1 LAVNLLRA
9 EANNVS
15 PTSTQVLFTPEERP
29 MSESSFKIADV
40 IAPEKLAGLQ
50 PVTTVGIDIG
60 SRQSKAVM
68 LSGDYIHT
76 AITASGVHPAETAA
90 RLVNKLLKTS
100 TLSRG
105 DIAMIAGTGYGRI
118 ALQFDDIPAEVITEI
133 TCHAMGAHHLHA
145 GTRTIID
152 IGGQDCK
159 AIKLD
164 TRNGRVTE
172 FAMNDKC
179 AAGSGRFLEKTAE
192 MLGYQL
198 EELGTRS
205 MESTKELQM
214 SSQCVVFAESEI
226 ISLKARGE
234 KAQDIAAGVHFAI
247 ARRVCNLVNRIGLDP
262 DLAFSGGVSNNAG
275 VKHALESL
283 LKRPFVTPRLNAVF
297 CGALGAAV
305 IAQQNTCGNAD
316 IESKP
321 QEMEVEA

>member
-1 LAVNLLRA
+1 
-9 EANNVS
+9 
-15 PTSTQVLFTPEERP
+15 
-29 MSESSFKIADV
+29 MSDHSSFKISDV
-40 IAPEKLAGLQ
+40 IAPEKLSAMQ

-68 LSGDYIHT
+68 VSGDFVHT
-76 AITASGVHPAETAA
+76 AITASGVNPAQTAA
-90 RLVNKLLKTS
+90 RLVDKLLKS
-100 TLSRG
+100 AQLERKS
-105 DIAMIAGTGYGRI
+105 ISQICGTGYGRI

-145 GTRTIID
+145 GVKTIID

-159 AIKLD
+159 AIKVD

-192 MLGYQL
+192 MLGYHL
-198 EELGTRS
+198 SELGDRA
-205 MESTKELQM
+205 MRSTKKLDM

-226 ISLKARGE
+226 VSLKAKNEAGE
-234 KAQDIAAGVHFAI
+234 DIAAGVHFAI

-262 DLAFSGGVSNNAG
+262 ELIFSGGVSNNVG

-283 LKRPFVTPRLNAVF
+283 LGRPFVTPRLNTVF
-297 CGALGAAV
+297 CGALGAAM
-305 IAQQNTCGNAD
+305 IGQQKVCGEAD
-316 IESKP
+316 IDLAPK
-321 QEMEVEA
+321 QMEVEA

>member
-1 LAVNLLRA
+1 
-9 EANNVS
+9 
-15 PTSTQVLFTPEERP
+15 
-29 MSESSFKIADV
+29 MSGTSSFKISDV
-40 IAPEKLAGLQ
+40 VAPEKIPAMQ
-50 PVTTVGIDIG
+50 PVTTIGIDIG

-68 LSGDYIHT
+68 VSGDTIHT
-76 AITASGVHPAETAA
+76 AITASGVHPHETAA
-90 RLVNKLLKTS
+90 RLVGKLLKAS
-100 TLSRG
+100 TLSRS

-118 ALQFDDIPAEVITEI
+118 ALQFDDVPAEVITEI

-164 TRNGRVTE
+164 TRNGRVAE

-192 MLGYQL
+192 MLGYPL
-198 EELGTRS
+198 EELGSRA
-205 MESTKELQM
+205 MQSTKELQM

-226 ISLKARGE
+226 VSLKAKGE
-234 KAQDIAAGVHFAI
+234 KGEDIAAGVHFAI

-262 DLAFSGGVSNNAG
+262 ELAFSGGVSNNIG

-283 LKRPFVTPRLNAVF
+283 LRRPFVTTRLNAVY
-297 CGALGAAV
+297 CGALGAAM
-305 IAQQNTCGNAD
+305 IAQQKVCGNA
-316 IESKP
+316 EFEAAP
-321 QEMEVEA
+321 AEVEVEA

>member
-1 LAVNLLRA
+1 
-9 EANNVS
+9 
-15 PTSTQVLFTPEERP
+15 
-29 MSESSFKIADV
+29 MSATSFKIADV
-40 IAPEKLAGLQ
+40 IDRRKISDMQ
-50 PVTTVGIDIG
+50 PLTTIGIDIG

-68 LSGDYIHT
+68 VSPDYVHT
-76 AITASGVHPAETAA
+76 AITASGVHPHETAA
-90 RLVNKLLKTS
+90 RLLDKLLKSS

-105 DIAMIAGTGYGRI
+105 DIRMIAGTGYGRI
-118 ALQFDDIPAEVITEI
+118 ALQFSDIPAEVITEI
-133 TCHAMGAHHLHA
+133 TCHAMGAHHLNA
-145 GTRTIID
+145 DTRTIID

-198 EELGTRS
+198 EDLGARS

-226 ISLKARGE
+226 VSLKAKNETG
-234 KAQDIAAGVHFAI
+234 QDIAAGVHFAI

-262 DLAFSGGVSNNAG
+262 ELAFSGGVSNNIG

-297 CGALGAAV
+297 CGALGAAM
-305 IAQQNTCGNAD
+305 IAQQKVCGTAD
-316 IESKP
+316 LESTP
-321 QEMEVEA
+321 EEMEVDA

>member
-1 LAVNLLRA
+1 
-9 EANNVS
+9 
-15 PTSTQVLFTPEERP
+15 
-29 MSESSFKIADV
+29 MSGTSSFRIADV
-40 IAPEKLAGLQ
+40 IAPEKLAQLE

-68 LSGDYIHT
+68 VSADYVHT
-76 AITASGVHPAETAA
+76 AITASGVHPHETAA
-90 RLVNKLLKTS
+90 RLVDKLLK
-100 TLSRG
+100 LSKFERKNVRQ
-105 DIAMIAGTGYGRI
+105 ICGTGYGRI
-118 ALQFDDIPAEVITEI
+118 ALQFEDIPAELVTEI

-164 TRNGRVTE
+164 PRNGRVTE

-192 MLGYQL
+192 MLGYPL

-205 MESTKELQM
+205 MQSTKKLDM

-226 ISLKARGE
+226 VSLKARGE
-234 KAQDIAAGVHFAI
+234 SGEDIAAGVHFAI

-262 DLAFSGGVSNNAG
+262 ELAFSGGVSNNLG
-275 VKHALESL
+275 VKHALETL
-283 LKRPFVTPRLNAVF
+283 LNRPFVKPHLDMVY
-297 CGALGAAV
+297 CGALGAAM
-305 IAQQNTCGNAD
+305 IAQHKACGTAE
-316 IESKP
+316 IETQP
-321 QEMEVEA
+321 AQMEVEA

>member
-1 LAVNLLRA
+1 
-9 EANNVS
+9 
-15 PTSTQVLFTPEERP
+15 
-29 MSESSFKIADV
+29 MSEHSFKIADV
-40 IAPEKLAGLQ
+40 ISPEKLPSMQ

-60 SRQSKAVM
+60 SRQSKAV
-68 LSGDYIHT
+68 LVTGDYIHT
-76 AITASGVHPAETAA
+76 AITASGVHTQETAT
-90 RLVNKLLKTS
+90 RLVNKLLKAS
-100 TLSRG
+100 TLSRES
-105 DIAMIAGTGYGRI
+105 IAMISGTGYGRI
-118 ALQFDDIPAEVITEI
+118 ALQFGDIPTEVITEI

-198 EELGTRS
+198 EELGARA

-226 ISLKARGE
+226 ISLKAKNE

-262 DLAFSGGVSNNAG
+262 DLAFSGGVFSGGVSNNIG
-275 VKHALESL
+275 VKHALEKL
-283 LKRPFVTPRLNAVF
+283 LSKPFVTPRLNAVY
-297 CGALGAAV
+297 CGALGAAM
-305 IAQQNTCGNAD
+305 IAQQKVCGSGD
-316 IESKP
+316 FESTP
-321 QEMEVEA
+321 QEMEVDA

>member
-1 LAVNLLRA
+1 MG
-9 EANNVS
+9 
-15 PTSTQVLFTPEERP
+15 Q
-29 MSESSFKIADV
+29 SSFPIAEV
-40 IAPEKLAGLQ
+40 IARQKLPELQ

-68 LSGDYIHT
+68 VSADYVHT
-76 AITASGVHPAETAA
+76 AITASGVHPHETAA
-90 RLVNKLLKTS
+90 RLLDKLLKVS
-100 TLSRG
+100 QLSRG
-105 DIAMIAGTGYGRI
+105 DIRQIAGTGYGRI
-118 ALQFDDIPAEVITEI
+118 ALKFDDIPSEVITEI

-198 EELGTRS
+198 EDLGPRS

-234 KAQDIAAGVHFAI
+234 KAEDIAAGVHFAI

-262 DLAFSGGVSNNAG
+262 DLAFSGGVSNNLG

-283 LKRPFVTPRLNAVF
+283 LKRPFVTPRLNAVY
-297 CGALGAAV
+297 CGALGAAM
-305 IAQQNTCGNAD
+305 IAQQKVCGRTD
-316 IESKP
+316 FESAPK
-321 QEMEVEA
+321 EMEVEA

>member
-1 LAVNLLRA
+1 
-9 EANNVS
+9 
-15 PTSTQVLFTPEERP
+15 
-29 MSESSFKIADV
+29 MSATSFKIADV
-40 IAPEKLAGLQ
+40 IDRRKISDMQ
-50 PVTTVGIDIG
+50 PVTTIGIDIG

-68 LSGDYIHT
+68 VSPDYVHT
-76 AITASGVHPAETAA
+76 AITASGVHPHETAA
-90 RLVNKLLKTS
+90 RLVDKLLKSS

-105 DIAMIAGTGYGRI
+105 AIAMIAGTGYGRI
-118 ALQFDDIPAEVITEI
+118 ALQFSDIPAEVITEI
-133 TCHAMGAHHLHA
+133 TCHAMGAHHLNA
-145 GTRTIID
+145 DTRTIID

-198 EELGTRS
+198 EELGARA

-226 ISLKARGE
+226 VSLKAKNE
-234 KAQDIAAGVHFAI
+234 KGQDIAAGVHFAI

-262 DLAFSGGVSNNAG
+262 ELAFSGGVSNNIG

-297 CGALGAAV
+297 CGALGAAM
-305 IAQQNTCGNAD
+305 IAQQKVCGTAD
-316 IESKP
+316 LESAP
-321 QEMEVEA
+321 AEMEVDA

>member
-1 LAVNLLRA
+1 
-9 EANNVS
+9 
-15 PTSTQVLFTPEERP
+15 
-29 MSESSFKIADV
+29 MSDNTSFKIADV
-40 IAPEKLAGLQ
+40 IAPEKLKDMQA
-50 PVTTVGIDIG
+50 VTTVGIDIG

-68 LSGDYIHT
+68 VSGDYVHT
-76 AITASGVHPAETAA
+76 AITASGVHPAQTAA
-90 RLVNKLLKTS
+90 RLVDKLLKAAS
-100 TLSRG
+100 LSRAN
-105 DIAMIAGTGYGRI
+105 IAQICGTGYGRI

-159 AIKLD
+159 AIKVD

-198 EELGTRS
+198 AELGDRAMAS
-205 MESTKELQM
+205 KKKIDM

-226 ISLKARGE
+226 VSLKARGE
-234 KAQDIAAGVHFAI
+234 TGEDIAAGVHFAI

-262 DLAFSGGVSNNAG
+262 ELIFSGGVANNVG

-283 LKRPFVTPRLNAVF
+283 LRRPFVTPRLNTVF
-297 CGALGAAV
+297 CGALGAAM
-305 IAQQNTCGNAD
+305 IAQQKICGAAD
-316 IESKP
+316 FVAAP
-321 QEMEVEA
+321 QQVEVEA

>member
-1 LAVNLLRA
+1 MSA
-9 EANNVS
+9 
-15 PTSTQVLFTPEERP
+15 TSFRIT
-29 MSESSFKIADV
+29 DV
-40 IAPEKLAGLQ
+40 IDRKKIPAIQ

-68 LSGDYIHT
+68 VSGDYIHT
-76 AITASGVHPAETAA
+76 AITASGVHPGETAK
-90 RLVNKLLKTS
+90 RLVDKLLKASARQRT
-100 TLSRG
+100 

-118 ALQFDDIPAEVITEI
+118 ALQFEDIPAEVITEI
-133 TCHAMGAHHLHA
+133 TCHAMGAHYLNA
-145 GTRTIID
+145 ETRTIID

-192 MLGYQL
+192 MLGYTL
-198 EELGTRS
+198 EELGSRA
-205 MESTKELQM
+205 MASTKELQM

-226 ISLKARGE
+226 VSLKAKNEKGE
-234 KAQDIAAGVHFAI
+234 DIANGVHFAI

-262 DLAFSGGVSNNAG
+262 ELAFSGGVSNNIG

-283 LKRPFVTPRLNAVF
+283 LQRPFVTPRLNAVF
-297 CGALGAAV
+297 AGCLGAAV
-305 IAQQNTCGNAD
+305 IAQQKVCGTAD
-316 IESKP
+316 LESAP
-321 QEMEVEA
+321 AEMEVDA

>member
-1 LAVNLLRA
+1 
-9 EANNVS
+9 
-15 PTSTQVLFTPEERP
+15 
-29 MSESSFKIADV
+29 MSATSFKIADV
-40 IAPEKLAGLQ
+40 IDRRKVSDMQ
-50 PVTTVGIDIG
+50 PVTTIGIDIG

-68 LSGDYIHT
+68 VSPDYVHT
-76 AITASGVHPAETAA
+76 AITASGVHPHETAA
-90 RLVNKLLKTS
+90 RLVDKLLKSS

-105 DIAMIAGTGYGRI
+105 DIRMIAGTGYGRI
-118 ALQFDDIPAEVITEI
+118 ALQFSDIPAEVITEI
-133 TCHAMGAHHLHA
+133 TCHAMGAHHLNA
-145 GTRTIID
+145 DTRTIID

-198 EELGTRS
+198 EDLGARS

-226 ISLKARGE
+226 VSLKAKNETG
-234 KAQDIAAGVHFAI
+234 QDIAAGVHFAI

-262 DLAFSGGVSNNAG
+262 ELAFSGGVSNNIG

-297 CGALGAAV
+297 CGALGAAM
-305 IAQQNTCGNAD
+305 IAQQKVCGTAD
-316 IESKP
+316 LESAP
-321 QEMEVEA
+321 QEMEVDA

>member
-1 LAVNLLRA
+1 
-9 EANNVS
+9 
-15 PTSTQVLFTPEERP
+15 
-29 MSESSFKIADV
+29 
-40 IAPEKLAGLQ
+40 
-50 PVTTVGIDIG
+50 
-60 SRQSKAVM
+60 
-68 LSGDYIHT
+68 
-76 AITASGVHPAETAA
+76 
-90 RLVNKLLKTS
+90 
-100 TLSRG
+100 
-105 DIAMIAGTGYGRI
+105 
-118 ALQFDDIPAEVITEI
+118 
-133 TCHAMGAHHLHA
+133 MGAHHLHA

-198 EELGTRS
+198 EELGSRS

-226 ISLKARGE
+226 ISLKAKNE

-262 DLAFSGGVSNNAG
+262 DLAFSGCVSGPQASPIFLLWAFT
-275 VKHALESL
+275 HASSVRGCLTNKGRSVNTFRANCKGGPIPGIDSL
-283 LKRPFVTPRLNAVF
+283 SICASWRAR
-297 CGALGAAV
+297 
-305 IAQQNTCGNAD
+305 
-316 IESKP
+316 
-321 QEMEVEA
+321 

>member
-1 LAVNLLRA
+1 
-9 EANNVS
+9 
-15 PTSTQVLFTPEERP
+15 
-29 MSESSFKIADV
+29 MSGHSFKIADV
-40 IAPEKLAGLQ
+40 IDRKKIPDMQ

-68 LSGDYIHT
+68 VSGDNIHT
-76 AITASGVHPAETAA
+76 AITASGVHPHETAA
-90 RLVNKLLKTS
+90 RLVDKLLKIS
-100 TLSRG
+100 ARSRG

-118 ALQFDDIPAEVITEI
+118 ALQFSDIPAEVVTEI
-133 TCHAMGAHHLHA
+133 TCHAMGAHHLDA
-145 GTRTIID
+145 RTRTIID

-226 ISLKARGE
+226 VSLKAKNE
-234 KAQDIAAGVHFAI
+234 KGQDIAAGVHFAI

-262 DLAFSGGVSNNAG
+262 ELAFSGGVSNNIG

-297 CGALGAAV
+297 CGALGAAM
-305 IAQQNTCGNAD
+305 IAQQKVCGTAAL
-316 IESKP
+316 ESAA
-321 QEMEVEA
+321 QEMEVDA

>member
-1 LAVNLLRA
+1 
-9 EANNVS
+9 
-15 PTSTQVLFTPEERP
+15 
-29 MSESSFKIADV
+29 MSQSSFKIAEV
-40 IAPEKLAGLQ
+40 IAPEKLSALQ
-50 PVTTVGIDIG
+50 PVTTIGIDIG

-68 LSGDYIHT
+68 VGADYVHT
-76 AITASGVHPAETAA
+76 AITASGVHPHETAA
-90 RLVNKLLKTS
+90 RLLDKLLKAS

-105 DIAMIAGTGYGRI
+105 DIARIAGTGYGRI
-118 ALQFDDIPAEVITEI
+118 ALKFDDIPSEVVTEI
-133 TCHAMGAHHLHA
+133 TCHAMGAHHLHP

-164 TRNGRVTE
+164 TRSGRVTE

-198 EELGTRS
+198 EELGPRS
-205 MESTKELQM
+205 MESTKDLQM

-226 ISLKARGE
+226 ISLKAKGE
-234 KAQDIAAGVHFAI
+234 KPQDIAAGVHFAI

-262 DLAFSGGVSNNAG
+262 DLAFSGGVSNNLG

-283 LKRPFVTPRLNAVF
+283 LKRPFVTPRLNTVF
-297 CGALGAAV
+297 CGALGAAM
-305 IAQQNTCGNAD
+305 IAQQKVCGGTD
-316 IESKP
+316 FESTPK
-321 QEMEVEA
+321 EMEVEA

>member
-1 LAVNLLRA
+1 
-9 EANNVS
+9 
-15 PTSTQVLFTPEERP
+15 
-29 MSESSFKIADV
+29 MSDNTSFKIADV
-40 IAPEKLAGLQ
+40 IAPEKLKDLRA
-50 PVTTVGIDIG
+50 VTTVGIDIG

-68 LSGDYIHT
+68 VSDGYVHT
-76 AITASGVHPAETAA
+76 AITASGVHPAQTAA
-90 RLVNKLLKTS
+90 RLVDKLLKAAN
-100 TLSRG
+100 LSRAN
-105 DIAMIAGTGYGRI
+105 IAQICGTGYGRI

-159 AIKLD
+159 AIKVD

-198 EELGTRS
+198 AELGDRAMAS
-205 MESTKELQM
+205 KKKIDM

-226 ISLKARGE
+226 VSLKARGE
-234 KAQDIAAGVHFAI
+234 TGEDIAAGVHFAI

-262 DLAFSGGVSNNAG
+262 ELIFSGGVANNVG

-283 LKRPFVTPRLNAVF
+283 LRRPFVTPRLNTVF
-297 CGALGAAV
+297 CGALGAAM
-305 IAQQNTCGNAD
+305 IAQQKICGAAD
-316 IESKP
+316 FVAAP
-321 QEMEVEA
+321 QQVEVEA

>member
-1 LAVNLLRA
+1 
-9 EANNVS
+9 
-15 PTSTQVLFTPEERP
+15 

-90 RLVNKLLKTS
+90 RLVSKLLKTS
-100 TLSRG
+100 TLSRK
-105 DIAMIAGTGYGRI
+105 DIAMVAGTGYGRI
-118 ALQFDDIPAEVITEI
+118 ALQFEDIPAEVITEI

-198 EELGTRS
+198 EELGARS

-262 DLAFSGGVSNNAG
+262 DLAFSGGVSNNVG
-275 VKHALESL
+275 VKYALEKL
-283 LKRPFVTPRLNAVF
+283 LNKPFVTPRLNAVF
-297 CGALGAAV
+297 CGALGAAM
-305 IAQQNTCGNAD
+305 IAQQKVSGTAEL
-316 IESKP
+316 ESKP

>member
-1 LAVNLLRA
+1 
-9 EANNVS
+9 
-15 PTSTQVLFTPEERP
+15 

-40 IAPEKLAGLQ
+40 IDPRKIPELQ

-68 LSGDYIHT
+68 LTAEHVHT
-76 AITASGVHPAETAA
+76 VITASGVHPHETAQ
-90 RLVNKLLKTS
+90 RLVNKLLILAALPRS
-100 TLSRG
+100 
-105 DIAMIAGTGYGRI
+105 DISMIAGTGYGRI

-133 TCHAMGAHHLHA
+133 TCHAMGAHYLNSD
-145 GTRTIID
+145 TRTIID

-164 TRNGRVTE
+164 TSNGRVTE

-198 EELGTRS
+198 EELGARA
-205 MESTKELQM
+205 MASTKELQM

-226 ISLKARGE
+226 VSLKAKGE
-234 KAQDIAAGVHFAI
+234 KGEDIAAGVHFAI

-262 DLAFSGGVSNNAG
+262 ELAFSGGVSNNVG

-297 CGALGAAV
+297 AGCLGAAV
-305 IAQQNTCGNAD
+305 IAQQKVCGTAD
-316 IESKP
+316 FDTAP

>member
-1 LAVNLLRA
+1 
-9 EANNVS
+9 
-15 PTSTQVLFTPEERP
+15 
-29 MSESSFKIADV
+29 MSETCSFKIVDV
-40 IAPEKLAGLQ
+40 IAAEKLSALR

-68 LSGDYIHT
+68 VSGDYIHT
-76 AITASGVHPAETAA
+76 AITASGVHPSETAV

-100 TLSRG
+100 TLSRK
-105 DIAMIAGTGYGRI
+105 DIAMVAGTGYGRI
-118 ALQFDDIPAEVITEI
+118 ALQFEDIPAEVITEI

-198 EELGTRS
+198 EELGARS

-234 KAQDIAAGVHFAI
+234 KATDIAAGVHFAI

-262 DLAFSGGVSNNAG
+262 DLAFSGGVANNVG

-297 CGALGAAV
+297 CGALGAAM
-305 IAQQNTCGNAD
+305 IAQQKICGSAD
-316 IESKP
+316 FESTP

>member
-1 LAVNLLRA
+1 
-9 EANNVS
+9 
-15 PTSTQVLFTPEERP
+15 
-29 MSESSFKIADV
+29 MSETSFKIADV
-40 IAPEKLAGLQ
+40 IALEKIPGLQ
-50 PVTTVGIDIG
+50 PVTTIGVDIG

-68 LSGDYIHT
+68 ITGDYIHT
-76 AITASGVHPAETAA
+76 AITASGVHPSETAA

-100 TLSRG
+100 MLSRG

-192 MLGYQL
+192 MLGYTL
-198 EELGTRS
+198 EELGARS

-234 KAQDIAAGVHFAI
+234 KATDIAAGVHFAI

-262 DLAFSGGVSNNAG
+262 DLAFSGGVANNVG

-283 LKRPFVTPRLNAVF
+283 LKRPFITPRLNAVF

-305 IAQQNTCGNAD
+305 IAQQKVCGSAD
-316 IESKP
+316 FESTP

>member
-1 LAVNLLRA
+1 LEELA
-9 EANNVS
+9 
-15 PTSTQVLFTPEERP
+15 
-29 MSESSFKIADV
+29 MSENSSFRIEDV
-40 IAPEKLAGLQ
+40 IAPEKLSAMQ

-68 LSGDYIHT
+68 VSGDYIHT
-76 AITASGVHPAETAA
+76 AITASGVDPAQTAA
-90 RLVNKLLKTS
+90 RLVDKLLKAAHLERKTIS
-100 TLSRG
+100 Q
-105 DIAMIAGTGYGRI
+105 ICGTGYGRI
-118 ALQFDDIPAEVITEI
+118 ALQFNDIPAEVITEI

-159 AIKLD
+159 AIKID
-164 TRNGRVTE
+164 TKTGRVTE

-198 EELGTRS
+198 GELGDRA
-205 MESTKELQM
+205 MAATKKLDM

-226 ISLKARGE
+226 VSLKAKGE
-234 KAQDIAAGVHFAI
+234 TGEDIAAGVHFAI

-262 DLAFSGGVSNNAG
+262 ELMFSGGVANNIG

-283 LKRPFVTPRLNAVF
+283 LRRPFVTPRLNSVF

-305 IAQQNTCGNAD
+305 IAQQKVCGHAD
-316 IESKP
+316 YDAAPK
-321 QEMEVEA
+321 QMEVEA

>member
-1 LAVNLLRA
+1 
-9 EANNVS
+9 
-15 PTSTQVLFTPEERP
+15 
-29 MSESSFKIADV
+29 MSFAIADV
-40 IAPEKLAGLQ
+40 IAHEKLADMQ
-50 PVTTVGIDIG
+50 PVTTIGIDIG

-68 LSGDYIHT
+68 VGKDHVHT
-76 AITASGVHPAETAA
+76 AITASGVHPHETAA
-90 RLVNKLLKTS
+90 RLVDKLLKVS
-100 TLSRG
+100 ALSRS
-105 DIAMIAGTGYGRI
+105 DIARIAGTGYGRI
-118 ALQFDDIPAEVITEI
+118 ALKFDDIPAEVITEI

-198 EELGTRS
+198 EELGARA
-205 MESTKELQM
+205 MESTKQLQM

-226 ISLKARGE
+226 VSLKAKGE
-234 KAQDIAAGVHFAI
+234 KPEDIAAGVHFAI

-262 DLAFSGGVSNNAG
+262 ELAFSGGVSNNLG

-283 LKRPFVTPRLNAVF
+283 LNRPFVTPRLNAVF
-297 CGALGAAV
+297 CGALGAAM
-305 IAQQNTCGNAD
+305 IAQQQACGNAD
-316 IESKP
+316 AESAP
-321 QEMEVEA
+321 QEMEVDA